1 MKIENKIALAFVAL
15 MFIMGMSA
23 NTNRASRLAKAYVM
37 GDSVSGDTN
46 QVKDEP
52 VLNEGSVVDE
62 VIWVVGDEP
71 ILKSDVEVTRLQGE
85 AEGIKY
91 AGDPDCSIPEQIAV
105 QKLFLHQAAIDSIE
119 VTDAQISAGVDRQID
134 YMISVVGSREKL
146 EEYHKK
152 TMTQIRNELRDSYR
166 ENQMVEEMKQQL
178 VKDIAVTPAEVRRYF
193 KDMPTDSIPFVPT
206 EVEVQIITQTPRVS
220 QEEINRVKGELRDYT
235 DRINR
240 GDASFQTLARL
251 CLL

>member
-71 ILKSDVEVTRLQGE
+71 ILKSDVEVTRLRVRPKASSMQ
-85 AEGIKY
+85 AIL
-91 AGDPDCSIPEQIAV
+91 IA
-105 QKLFLHQAAIDSIE
+105 ASP
-119 VTDAQISAGVDRQID
+119 
-134 YMISVVGSREKL
+134 SR
-146 EEYHKK
+146 
-152 TMTQIRNELRDSYR
+152 
-166 ENQMVEEMKQQL
+166 
-178 VKDIAVTPAEVRRYF
+178 
-193 KDMPTDSIPFVPT
+193 
-206 EVEVQIITQTPRVS
+206 
-220 QEEINRVKGELRDYT
+220 
-235 DRINR
+235 
-240 GDASFQTLARL
+240 
-251 CLL
+251 